1 MKAKADLLYV
11 KAMMEILKPTNV
23 MEVQLL
29 NGFVKHM
36 YLAKFLPNLP
46 TEWSRY
52 TYTR

>member
-1 MKAKADLLYV
+1 
-11 KAMMEILKPTNV
+11 MMEILKPTNV

-52 TYTR
+52 TYTPARIAICI